1 MRRILTIALV
11 LLPLLV
17 LPGPSLAQGT
27 AVLRPGDVV
36 RVVVWQEPD
45 LSGEFTIAPDST
57 LVHPLYSGVKVAGIP
72 VGEAKARL
80 GELLRRYESNPQF
93 VIEPLVR
100 VAVAG
105 EVRQPSLYSL
115 SPSITIAE
123 AVAMAGGATDRGRL
137 DRVTLVRDGSQWVYD
152 LTDPGGEATRLPVRS
167 GDRIL
172 VDRSS
177 RVFRD
182 YIVPALSVVG
192 TIATVINL
200 SLRW

>member
-1 MRRILTIALV
+1 MRNYLRALV
-11 LLPLLV
+11 LIPLLA
-17 LPGPSLAQGT
+17 LPAPGVAQGT

-36 RVVVWQEPD
+36 RVIVWQEPD

-72 VGEAKARL
+72 VAEARARL
-80 GELLRRYESNPQF
+80 EGLLRRYESSPQF

-115 SPSITIAE
+115 SPSVTIAE
-123 AVAMAGGATDRGRL
+123 AVALAGGATDRGRL

-152 LTDPGGEATRLPVRS
+152 LTDPRGEAAQLPVRS

-172 VDRSS
+172 VARSS

-182 YIVPALSVVG
+182 YIVPAISIVG
-192 TIATVINL
+192 SIATIINL